1 MYTPLQAR
9 RQVRLWI
16 MTRFFPKWAPRV
28 PQALIRR
35 FYAADAQG
43 IYDDVLID
51 EVGYALLSRCQSF
64 LDANAAVQGRAP
76 CPACNRVVFYR
87 HDKAAVLQCS
97 CGWTLP
103 WADYF
108 ATIQHKQLSGAEP
121 VLLLFQDFVTRFP
134 SARGAREKVIL
145 IGQLLHGFHWYQ
157 KHGFTRPV
165 AVNLIGGKLA
175 EVIALLDSLTYGD
188 ASTPGIRT
196 TYTEWVEKSQNV
208 RRWAIKEPPPAE

>member
-1 MYTPLQAR
+1 MDHTKVLPQ
-9 RQVRLWI
+9 
-16 MTRFFPKWAPRV
+16 WAPRV
-28 PQALIRR
+28 PQAFIRR

-76 CPACNRVVFYR
+76 CPACNRVVFHR
-87 HDKAAVLQCS
+87 RDKAALLQCI

-121 VLLLFQDFVTRFP
+121 VLQLFQDFVTRFP
-134 SARGAREKVIL
+134 SARSAQEKVIL
-145 IGQLLHGFHWYQ
+145 IDQLLHGFHWYQ
-157 KHGFTRPV
+157 QHSFTRPV

-175 EVIALLDSLTYGD
+175 DVIALLDSLTYGD
-188 ASTPGIRT
+188 ASTPGTRT

-208 RRWAIKEPPPAE
+208 RRWALKEPPTAE